1 MQDDDPARA
10 AILSELRRCAIA
22 MYGEERAA
30 ELRLQT
36 ALESAA
42 AVVWR
47 VNQEP
52 LGPVGDEP

>member
-1 MQDDDPARA
+1 VT
-10 AILSELRRCAIA
+10 ELRRCAVAI
-22 MYGEERAA
+22 YGEERAA
-30 ELRLQT
+30 EIRLQT

-42 AVVWR
+42 AVLWR